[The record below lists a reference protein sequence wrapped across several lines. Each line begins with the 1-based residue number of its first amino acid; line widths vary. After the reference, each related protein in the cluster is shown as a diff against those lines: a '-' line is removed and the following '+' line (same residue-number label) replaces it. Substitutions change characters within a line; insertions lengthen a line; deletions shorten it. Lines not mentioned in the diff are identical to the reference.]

1 VCRFA
6 RAFLAAFPV
15 SCLFV
20 GILLAI
26 PWDASAQSAEKV
38 YRIGILTSGEHWRIR
53 QSLRELG
60 YVEGRNV
67 VFEARDTQG
76 EAERLERLASEL
88 AQRKVDVILA
98 TYPGAVIAAKR
109 ATTTIPIVMVNTPD
123 PVELGL
129 VASLARPGGNVTGT
143 TSLSVD
149 VSLKQLEILK
159 EAVPSA
165 SRIAV
170 VWNPRSPWQPFAVAG
185 LRGQNRLAGVQLH
198 FVGIRSPDE
207 IQGSI
212 AALVKERADAVMIL
226 ADPMLMAPVNRSRL
240 VELLNLNRLPSIGG
254 LRSYSEAGGLL
265 SFWAEEAELYRRVAG
280 YVDKILKGAS
290 PDRLPI
296 EQPNLYELV
305 VNLKTAKALGQ
316 RIPSSVLL
324 RATVLE

>member
-1 VCRFA
+1 VYRFA

-15 SCLFV
+15 WALLLGV
-20 GILLAI
+20 LLAI
-26 PWDASAQSAEKV
+26 PRGAPAQSSEKV
-38 YRIGILTSGEHWRIR
+38 YRIGILTSGEHSRIR

-60 YVEGRNV
+60 YIEGRNV
-67 VFEARDTQG
+67 IFEARDTQG
-76 EAERLERLASEL
+76 EPERLGRLASEL
-88 AQRKVDVILA
+88 VQRKVDVILA

-129 VASLARPGGNVTGT
+129 VASLARPGGNITGT

-149 VSLKQLEILK
+149 VSIKQLEILK
-159 EAVPSA
+159 EAVPGA
-165 SRIAV
+165 ARIAV
-170 VWNPRSPWQPFAVAG
+170 LWNPGSPWHPLAVAG
-185 LRGQNRLAGVQLH
+185 LRSQNRLAGVQLQ

-207 IQGSI
+207 FQGSI
-212 AALVKERADAVMIL
+212 AAVVKERTDAVMIL

-240 VELLNLNRLPSIGG
+240 VELLIRNRLPSIGG
-254 LRSYSEAGGLL
+254 LRSYAEAGGLL